1 MLNIDHLSYSSVS
14 SFLTCGKA
22 WKYRYIDKVQ
32 ADPSQNLIIGSCIH
46 DVVEEIIRCNSV
58 GKEVPEVTKFALQTV
73 ENRLESIEPNNNTL
87 DVENLKNEVLRIV
100 NAPLILSGVNMIRAK
115 VDDAGAMIERKVTLE
130 VPEVDVPIIG
140 FIDIV
145 LEDGT
150 PADFKTSARSWTADR
165 AQTETQPVF
174 YLSAMGQM
182 GFPVN
187 WHFKHIVFVKNKT
200 PKFQTFDSERKPAE
214 IGRLFT
220 QIQDVW
226 RSMNTETF
234 LPAAPGSWKCNPK
247 MCDFWQI
254 CQGDK

>member
-32 ADPSQNLIIGSCIH
+32 ADPSPNLIIGSCVH
-46 DVVEEIIRCNSV
+46 D
-58 GKEVPEVTKFALQTV
+58 TV
-73 ENRLESIEPNNNTL
+73 EKVIGDHSLGIDCEDITVIAHQIIANRLEKEDGINNTPEA
-87 DVENLKNEVLRIV
+87 ENIRNEVLRIV
-100 NAPLILSGVNMIRAK
+100 SAPLILSGVSMIRAK

-226 RSMNTETF
+226 KSMNAETF